1 VLTDDLLALQ
11 HADTSIDQLTH
22 RRAALPERA
31 ALSTAQADVT
41 RAQKA
46 VASIIARQR
55 ELTDSVEAS
64 ELHGAELTKKR
75 VRLEAQLKTVIAPR
89 EAEAL
94 MHELDTLAAERD
106 ALDDAELEALEEQSQ
121 LVDDLAAAHAAEPAL
136 ASAMGS
142 AAAALAAVEAEIDR
156 EIGELTVSR
165 ADVTSRLDGGVLAD
179 YERLRKHFGGVAV
192 AHLDGRKCSGC
203 HLDLSTSEFEQVR
216 ATPPG
221 ELSECPQCGR
231 ILVP

>member
-1 VLTDDLLALQ
+1 MLTDDLLALQ
-11 HADTSIDQLTH
+11 HADTAIDQLTH
-22 RRAALPERA
+22 RRAALPERGTLTA
-31 ALSTAQADVT
+31 AQAEAA
-41 RAQKA
+41 RSRKA
-46 VASIIARQR
+46 VAAIIARQR
-55 ELTDSVEAS
+55 ELTESVEAA
-64 ELHGAELTKKR
+64 EQHGADLTKKR
-75 VRLEAQLKTVIAPR
+75 ERLQAQLKTVISPR

-136 ASAMGS
+136 ASAAES
-142 AAAALAAVEAEIDR
+142 AAAALAAVEAEIDT
-156 EIGELTVSR
+156 EIGALTVTR
-165 ADVTSRLDGGVLAD
+165 ADVASRLDGGVLAD
-179 YERLRKHFGGVAV
+179 YERRRKHHGGVAV
-192 AHLDGRKCSGC
+192 AHLEGRTCSGC

-221 ELSECPQCGR
+221 QLAECPQCGR

>member
-11 HADTSIDQLTH
+11 HADTTIDQLTN
-22 RRAALPERA
+22 RRVALPERA
-31 ALSTAQADVT
+31 ALTAAQGDLA
-41 RAQKA
+41 RSQKA
-46 VASIIARQR
+46 VAAIIARQR

-64 ELHGAELTKKR
+64 EHHGAELTKKR
-75 VRLEAQLKTVIAPR
+75 TRLEAQLKTVIAPR

-94 MHELDTLAAERD
+94 MQELATLAAERD
-106 ALDDAELEALEEQSQ
+106 AIDDAELEALEEQSQ

-136 ASAMGS
+136 ARAMESAT
-142 AAAALAAVEAEIDR
+142 AALAAVEAEIDS
-156 EIGELTVSR
+156 EIGALTISR
-165 ADVTSRLDGGVLAD
+165 AEIASRLHGGVLAD
-179 YERLRKHFGGVAV
+179 YEQRRRHHGGVAV
-192 AHLDGRKCSGC
+192 AHLEGRTCSGC

-221 ELSECPQCGR
+221 ELAECPQCGR

>member
-31 ALSTAQADVT
+31 ALTAAQADVT
-41 RAQKA
+41 RSEKA
-46 VASIIARQR
+46 VAAMIARQR

-64 ELHGAELTKKR
+64 EQHGADLTKKR
-75 VRLEAQLKTVIAPR
+75 MRLEAQLKTVIAPR

-106 ALDDAELEALEEQSQ
+106 ALDDAELAALEEQSQ

-136 ASAMGS
+136 TSANES
-142 AAAALAAVEAEIDR
+142 AAATLAAVEAEIDR
-156 EIGELTVSR
+156 EIGELTILRGEV
-165 ADVTSRLDGGVLAD
+165 AARLDGGVLAD
-179 YERLRKHFGGVAV
+179 YERSRKHHGGVAV

-203 HLDLSTSEFEQVR
+203 HLDLSTSEFERVR
-216 ATPPG
+216 ATPSG
-221 ELSECPQCGR
+221 ELAECPQCGR